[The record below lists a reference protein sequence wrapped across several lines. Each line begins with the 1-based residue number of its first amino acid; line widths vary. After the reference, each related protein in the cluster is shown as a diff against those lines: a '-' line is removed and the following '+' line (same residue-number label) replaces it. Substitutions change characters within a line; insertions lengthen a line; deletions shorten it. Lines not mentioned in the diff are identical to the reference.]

1 MLPCNEDEDEEKD
14 VVNESEIAYIVNFL
28 EGIRARDLGISL
40 GLDVIQ
46 LDIIDVDH
54 KNKHDESIKRVC
66 VLKEWVTN
74 CVSPT
79 WSCLVEALSTIGQQR
94 MADQISRDKGMNIA
108 FTG

>member
-46 LDIIDVDH
+46 LDIIDV
-54 KNKHDESIKRVC
+54 S
-66 VLKEWVTN
+66 
-74 CVSPT
+74 
-79 WSCLVEALSTIGQQR
+79 A
-94 MADQISRDKGMNIA
+94 
-108 FTG
+108 